1 VDALGKQGI
10 LSLKTLMGYSR
21 FVARILNP
29 LFEYELRMVSAIR
42 WN

>member
-10 LSLKTLMGYSR
+10 LSLKTLMGHSR
-21 FVARILNP
+21 FIARILNQ
-29 LFEYELRMVSAIR
+29 LSEYELRMVSAIR